1 MIPRGCQ
8 ISTGWGTHQVLC
20 GKFMLETPPNLFIFK
35 SLILPNF
42 SVKKTKEF
50 VEKITIYE
58 TSYYSLSYLASIESG
73 SHSAV

>member
-1 MIPRGCQ
+1 
-8 ISTGWGTHQVLC
+8 
-20 GKFMLETPPNLFIFK
+20 MLETPPNLFIFK